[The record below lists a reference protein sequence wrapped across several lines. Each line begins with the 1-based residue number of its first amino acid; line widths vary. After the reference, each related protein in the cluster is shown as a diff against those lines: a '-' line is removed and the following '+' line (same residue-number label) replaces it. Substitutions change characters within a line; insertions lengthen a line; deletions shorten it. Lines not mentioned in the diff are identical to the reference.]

1 MKGTRTKSLKE
12 ALKTQEPEHN
22 NLLNVIVEQQL
33 KNPICGNIKKA
44 NTIKTMSNHLNK
56 ITINIIIIIIIIIFY
71 IIIILMINQ
80 SISLD
85 GSSVVYATELIKVNE
100 TGNTTLNETIIE
112 VAGEGNITQ
121 QDVNDSISPLQAE
134 IDVLNG
140 KQLQNFN
147 GINNINTDLTNNYQT
162 TTQLNGNF
170 VSLSTLRN
178 YYTST
183 EIDTT
188 LGNYYTSTQV
198 DTTLGNY
205 YTSAQVDTLIA
216 GAGGGGGYTDT
227 EIDNLLN
234 PILLIDLAH
243 SL

>member
-1 MKGTRTKSLKE
+1 
-12 ALKTQEPEHN
+12 
-22 NLLNVIVEQQL
+22 
-33 KNPICGNIKKA
+33 
-44 NTIKTMSNHLNK
+44 
-56 ITINIIIIIIIIIFY
+56 
-71 IIIILMINQ
+71 MINQ

-100 TGNTTLNETIIE
+100 TGNTTLNDAIIE

-134 IDVLNG
+134 IDVFNG

-147 GINNINTDLTNNYQT
+147 GISNINTDLTNNYQT

-170 VSLSTLRN
+170 VSLSTLGN

-183 EIDTT
+183 ETDTT

-198 DTTLGNY
+198 DTTLGSY
-205 YTSAQVDTLIA
+205 YTSAQVDTLVA
-216 GAGGGGGYTDT
+216 GAGSDGYTDT
-227 EIDNLLN
+227 EIDNVLN
-234 PILLIDLAH
+234 LRVPKSDFTDRFSTSPVIDCSAPTVIH
-243 SL
+243 SG